1 MSYFGHASLFLPD
14 FDAFVSR
21 LPKGT
26 QANSQVCFRWMSKW
40 WINEYRENLELYH
53 TKKNAA
59 ENNYYSKVFVTVKT
73 CSSFLNLLVQ
83 RVLILFWKYLLV
95 KEEEL
100 FCLWKVSKFLLA
112 TLFAN
117 ARSVDVSKLRVE
129 NTAILRLRP
138 RKQIFLLFSKKKA
151 FCENNLHQI
160 TYQLKLLW
168 TENEGNRFFN
178 SCHSMVDISW
188 PSLLIVYQKNRGR
201 LWIQC
206 LGMTWRNVA
215 ILRCL
220 YNLQR
225 SLIFCLCPIP
235 LYVRLP

>member
-14 FDAFVSR
+14 FDAFVLR

-83 RVLILFWKYLLV
+83 GVLILFWKYLLV

-129 NTAILRLRP
+129 KKAILRLRP
-138 RKQIFLLFSKKKA
+138 RKQIFLLFSKKKV

-160 TYQLKLLW
+160 TYLPKAIMDRKWRKWIFQLLPLDGRYFL
-168 TENEGNRFFN
+168 TVALN
-178 SCHSMVDISW
+178 SLSKKSW
-188 PSLLIVYQKNRGR
+188 SFMDPVPGHDLKECSD
-201 LWIQC
+201 
-206 LGMTWRNVA
+206 T
-215 ILRCL
+215 
-220 YNLQR
+220 
-225 SLIFCLCPIP
+225 P
-235 LYVRLP
+235 LPL